1 MDNDS
6 DSDVGDI
13 LNDLIANGNTEETR
27 DPSSPPPPKAV
38 VLKELDFNFL
48 ESTPEIGNKSELL
61 NLEGKNEVY
70 DNNLDSSDDED
81 RHYFEQQTYSNY
93 GRDIKSL
100 LKKDSTKSGNKTV
113 AREIS
118 LRTFDFSAV
127 KQTRNVN
134 RTIDNSIS
142 TNNSI
147 ALKDV
152 YSDPCFG
159 LRIITPT
166 ISSTELK
173 SRMNGKTPVTV
184 SRIKFHINSGKT
196 DSDWVIAGVLV
207 NKSPTK
213 TSQKGSAY
221 SIWKI
226 SDLSENINT
235 VCVFM
240 FSNAYKSFWK
250 TTVGTV
256 IGILNPNI
264 LESKGSTDL
273 ATLSIDNPQK
283 IMILGKSKDLGK
295 CKSVKKNGDSCNSIV
310 NTSRCE
316 FCVYHVQQEYKK
328 CSRRA
333 ELQAFSNTQKFS
345 IDMLKN
351 KNQQK
356 NSFGSNNNNMP
367 EFHAVVAVKN
377 KQLEEKDAKRLALLS
392 GSQKTEKFGTKP
404 MNNIKCK
411 AIGSPGQEIKTNFEE
426 INRSRGWK
434 AAVLSQSS
442 NEKPVAITSTLLK
455 INAGKSSDVGKKDL
469 SMLSGSPLNPR
480 LGVGCLGGTIDL
492 SQPITK
498 KQINIAKSSAIKWV
512 QENGKIRAKNPN
524 KTRLDK
530 EDKFEKGKKR
540 AREQENCEEQE
551 TKRSNVLSN
560 KFKEMLQAKSAH
572 TDLIEESYEQEKE
585 KYFNKLEMKEK
596 MEEKMLT
603 TYKVSCKA
611 VKCLICKYTSFS
623 ASEMCKEQ
631 KHPLHVTDAT
641 KKFFKCADCKNRTVS
656 LDRIPTHSCI
666 KCSSSNWIKTAM
678 MDERKTNVYVIPLS
692 IRGDEE
698 THLGSVI
705 KDASLN
711 LLVPETDGK

>member
-13 LNDLIANGNTEETR
+13 LNDLLANANVEEIQET
-27 DPSSPPPPKAV
+27 SPQASPKAKA
-38 VLKELDFNFL
+38 LKELDFNFL
-48 ESTPEIGNKSELL
+48 DSTHETSNKNQSL
-61 NLEGKNEVY
+61 NLKEKSEVY
-70 DNNLDSSDDED
+70 DDNLDSSDDED
-81 RHYFEQQTYSNY
+81 RRYFEEQNYSNY

-100 LKKDSTKSGNKTV
+100 LKQDDTKKTENKTV
-113 AREIS
+113 LRETS
-118 LRTFDFSAV
+118 SKTFNFSAT
-127 KQTRNVN
+127 KQTTNVTK
-134 RTIDNSIS
+134 TIDN
-142 TNNSI
+142 NNTINNNFTS
-147 ALKDV
+147 KEV

-159 LRIITPT
+159 LRIITPI

-173 SRMNGKTPVTV
+173 SRMDGKIPVTV
-184 SRIKFHINSGKT
+184 SKITSHINSGKK
-196 DSDWVIAGVLV
+196 DNDWVIAGVLV
-207 NKSPTK
+207 NKSPPK
-213 TSQKGSAY
+213 TSQKGSTY

-235 VCVFM
+235 VCIFM
-240 FSNAYKSFWK
+240 FGNAYKSFWK

-256 IGILNPNI
+256 IGILNPSI
-264 LESKGSTDL
+264 LESKGNTDL
-273 ATLSIDNPQK
+273 ATLSINNAQK

-295 CKSVKKNGDSCNSIV
+295 CKSVKKNGEPCNAIV

-316 FCVYHVQQEYKK
+316 FCVCHIQQEYKK

-356 NSFGSNNNNMP
+356 QSLSSSNNMP
-367 EFHAVVAVKN
+367 EFHAIVAVKN

-392 GSQKTEKFGTKP
+392 DSQKTESCGIKS
-404 MNNIKCK
+404 MDNLKCK
-411 AIGSPGQEIKTNFEE
+411 AIDSPEQQMKKNFNE

-442 NEKPVAITSTLLK
+442 NEKPVAVTSTLLK
-455 INAGKSSDVGKKDL
+455 MNAGKLTDPGKQNL
-469 SMLSGSPLNPR
+469 STISRQSLNPQ
-480 LGVGCLGGTIDL
+480 LGVGCFGGTIDL

-498 KQINIAKSSAIKWV
+498 KQINVAKNNAIKWV
-512 QENGKIRAKNPN
+512 QKNGKIEAKDPN
-524 KTRLDK
+524 KTRLNK
-530 EDKFEKGKKR
+530 EEKMEKGKKR
-540 AREQENCEEQE
+540 ARESETCEEQV
-551 TKRSNVLSN
+551 TKKPNVLSD
-560 KFKEMLQAKSAH
+560 KFKEMLQVKSAH

-603 TYKVSCKA
+603 TYKIPCKA
-611 VKCLICKYTSFS
+611 VKCLVCKYTAFS
-623 ASEMCKEQ
+623 ASELCKEQ
-631 KHPLHVTDAT
+631 KHPLRVADAT
-641 KKFFKCADCKNRTVS
+641 KRFFKCGDCGRRTVS
-656 LDRIPTHSCI
+656 LNRIPSHSCI
-666 KCSSSNWIKTAM
+666 KCSSSNWIIAAM
-678 MDERKTNVYVIPLS
+678 MDERKTNVHVIPLS

-698 THLGSVI
+698 THLGSTI
-705 KDASLN
+705 TDASLN